1 MLRGKYL
8 SPAFAIRIGEH
19 AIRNCLRDTLKAITK
34 EGLDNMGIHPCVFS
48 EIGIPYDMDDRHA
61 YKTGDYT
68 SQILA
73 MDANHFALEGSK
85 SNFALWTYTVMVSAV
100 CADPVWTTRL
110 TLATEYTRVG

>member
-1 MLRGKYL
+1 
-8 SPAFAIRIGEH
+8 
-19 AIRNCLRDTLKAITK
+19 
-34 EGLDNMGIHPCVFS
+34 MGIHPCVFS